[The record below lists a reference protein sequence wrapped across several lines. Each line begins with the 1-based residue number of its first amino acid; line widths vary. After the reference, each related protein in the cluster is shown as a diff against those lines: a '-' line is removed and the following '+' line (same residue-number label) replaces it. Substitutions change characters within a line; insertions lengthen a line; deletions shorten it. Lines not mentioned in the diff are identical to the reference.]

1 MARYIN
7 RDTEDFVKGTY
18 QGENVFDVA
27 EEDAAYLNNLLENF
41 SLDADDKEL
50 IMKALGKS
58 VED

>member
-7 RDTEDFVKGTY
+7 RDTEDFTKGTY
-18 QGENVFDVA
+18 RGENVFDVA

-41 SLDADDKEL
+41 TLDNEDKEI